1 MSSPTPQKPSR
12 ATSRT
17 VERRRSR
24 LGRQRTSMTAKKSRP
39 SGATGMP
46 RMVDHADDVTL
57 AQSTAPDA
65 GQAASVV
72 LPV

>member
-1 MSSPTPQKPSR
+1 
-12 ATSRT
+12 
-17 VERRRSR
+17 
-24 LGRQRTSMTAKKSRP
+24 MTAKKSRP

-57 AQSTAPDA
+57 AQSTAPEA
-65 GQAASVV
+65 GQASVV